1 MHPHMWDLNNDGFLF
16 LLPCYCDECV
26 FFTCIFPHLLIPAPE
41 HGSSSRTH
49 TLTTSYSMSGF
60 YFFPIHNNCMLL
72 MFDR

>member
-49 TLTTSYSMSGF
+49 TLHRIACRAFISFQYIIIACS
-60 YFFPIHNNCMLL
+60 
-72 MFDR
+72 

>member
-41 HGSSSRTH
+41 HGSSSHTH
-49 TLTTSYSMSGF
+49 Y
-60 YFFPIHNNCMLL
+60 IV
-72 MFDR
+72 